1 MHVLWN
7 LGDRKRVVL
16 LATCLA
22 ENMAALPAG
31 VRAVA
36 GSLSD
41 DIASQAE
48 TEPRMFTPRRRAY
61 RAGPELVG

>member
-1 MHVLWN
+1 MERLTV
-7 LGDRKRVVL
+7 
-16 LATCLA
+16 
-22 ENMAALPAG
+22 